1 MREGYSGTGPG
12 VITPDG
18 CAVELYSRLSAGNES
33 DVIEAAAPESID
45 AAIGAMLDRPAGA
58 RILELG
64 CTVRILSAEPVGART
79 RPVARAV
86 SGRCGSCARAGCL
99 PP

>member
-33 DVIEAAAPESID
+33 DVIEAAAP
-45 AAIGAMLDRPAGA
+45 AGD